1 VGESLRDDQRQA
13 LPDASAPVLLKMDNV
28 KVGDT
33 GPVSLSCVPVRWWRS
48 PVCVAPVRKRL
59 DVYCLPAGRRKVD
72 KSP

>member
-33 GPVSLSCVPVRWWRS
+33 GPVSFELRAGEMVALAGLR
-48 PVCVAPVRKRL
+48 APVRKRL
-59 DVYCLPAGRRKVD
+59 DVCCLPAGRRKVD
-72 KSP
+72 KSH